1 MMYIAWGWLILLFQ
15 KLWDGHGWDE
25 HMDGQIDYLRGR
37 VGGDLNYKNTVLYR
51 IQYTDTDDDHKPT

>member
-1 MMYIAWGWLILLFQ
+1 
-15 KLWDGHGWDE
+15 
-25 HMDGQIDYLRGR
+25 MDGQIDYLRGR